1 MLSAI
6 IAVTL
11 ILKDKEDDYLLPVL
25 VVMFFEILF
34 ELLVITDILK

>member
-11 ILKDKEDDYLLPVL
+11 ILKDKEDEYLLPVL